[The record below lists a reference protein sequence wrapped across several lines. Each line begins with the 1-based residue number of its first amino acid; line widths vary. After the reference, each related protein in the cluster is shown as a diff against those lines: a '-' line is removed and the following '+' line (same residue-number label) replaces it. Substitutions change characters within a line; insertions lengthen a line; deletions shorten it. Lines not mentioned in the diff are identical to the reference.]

1 MILHLQ
7 ALGDTIK
14 DYTVQGQL
22 GRGSFGVV
30 YKVKD
35 KHGRLCALKK
45 IIEDEDPRKQKYR
58 EGEINV
64 IKKELKHDNVV
75 VVYEYF
81 VHQGIIYIAMELCSE
96 DLNDYFIKNLPHI
109 EERYNFMVDTA
120 RAINYLHNQEIIHRD
135 IKPENVLLK
144 HNGHWFV
151 CKITDFGIAKI
162 KTKRDETFH
171 TQIGS
176 FAFVAPEIQ
185 DGTEYSNSVDVFAL
199 GLLYFSIVNCTV
211 LTNFLGDKSLTPGEV
226 NDKGSIVFLNG
237 KLRKDR
243 PSKQTFLTSYF
254 QDCNTEVGTLIYS
267 MLNQNPEDRPQM
279 ETVLI
284 KIVQEQVRFESQE
297 VISEKETQLTQI
309 QSQLHQKNDQ
319 LRQIQ
324 SQIQQKDA
332 LNKSLQTENRRL
344 VDNNKQL
351 QSQAQSLADNKIK
364 LEEQVTELE
373 QRLSAVEIK
382 SAAKPIQSVKPRQQV
397 NRYYYSGIHTP

>member
-1 MILHLQ
+1 
-7 ALGDTIK
+7 
-14 DYTVQGQL
+14 
-22 GRGSFGVV
+22 
-30 YKVKD
+30 
-35 KHGRLCALKK
+35 
-45 IIEDEDPRKQKYR
+45 
-58 EGEINV
+58 
-64 IKKELKHDNVV
+64 
-75 VVYEYF
+75 
-81 VHQGIIYIAMELCSE
+81 
-96 DLNDYFIKNLPHI
+96 
-109 EERYNFMVDTA
+109 
-120 RAINYLHNQEIIHRD
+120 
-135 IKPENVLLK
+135 
-144 HNGHWFV
+144 
-151 CKITDFGIAKI
+151 
-162 KTKRDETFH
+162 
-171 TQIGS
+171 
-176 FAFVAPEIQ
+176 
-185 DGTEYSNSVDVFAL
+185 
-199 GLLYFSIVNCTV
+199 
-211 LTNFLGDKSLTPGEV
+211 
-226 NDKGSIVFLNG
+226 
-237 KLRKDR
+237 
-243 PSKQTFLTSYF
+243 
-254 QDCNTEVGTLIYS
+254 

-319 LRQIQ
+319 IRQIQ

>member
-1 MILHLQ
+1 
-7 ALGDTIK
+7 
-14 DYTVQGQL
+14 
-22 GRGSFGVV
+22 
-30 YKVKD
+30 
-35 KHGRLCALKK
+35 
-45 IIEDEDPRKQKYR
+45 
-58 EGEINV
+58 
-64 IKKELKHDNVV
+64 
-75 VVYEYF
+75 
-81 VHQGIIYIAMELCSE
+81 MELCSE

-120 RAINYLHNQEIIHRD
+120 RAINYLHSQGIIHRD

-144 HNGHWFV
+144 HNGHRFV

-185 DGTEYSNSVDVFAL
+185 DGTEYSNSVDIFAL
-199 GLLYFSIVNCTV
+199 GLLYFSIFNCTV
-211 LTNFLGDKSLTPGEV
+211 LTNFRRDKSLTPGEV

-243 PSKQTFLTSYF
+243 PSQETFLTSYF

-284 KIVQEQVRFESQE
+284 KIVQEQVRFENQE

-309 QSQLHQKNDQ
+309 QSQLHQKDGHI
-319 LRQIQ
+319 RQIQ
-324 SQIQQKDA
+324 SQIRQIEAQNLQKD
-332 LNKSLQTENRRL
+332 
-344 VDNNKQL
+344 D
-351 QSQAQSLADNKIK
+351 
-364 LEEQVTELE
+364 
-373 QRLSAVEIK
+373 
-382 SAAKPIQSVKPRQQV
+382 
-397 NRYYYSGIHTP
+397 

>member
-1 MILHLQ
+1 M
-7 ALGDTIK
+7 
-14 DYTVQGQL
+14 
-22 GRGSFGVV
+22 
-30 YKVKD
+30 
-35 KHGRLCALKK
+35 CALKK

-144 HNGHWFV
+144 HNGHRFV

-199 GLLYFSIVNCTV
+199 GLLYFSIFNCTV

-226 NDKGSIVFLNG
+226 NDKGSIVYLNG

-243 PSKQTFLTSYF
+243 PSLEKFLTSFF
-254 QDCNTEVGTLIYS
+254 QNCNTEVGTLIYS
-267 MLNQNPEDRPQM
+267 MLNQSPEDRPQM

-284 KIVQEQVRFESQE
+284 KIVQEQVRFENQQ

-309 QSQLHQKNDQ
+309 QSQLQQKDGHI
-319 LRQIQ
+319 RQIQ
-324 SQIQQKDA
+324 SQIRQVEAQNLRKDDQIIQIQSQIRQGEAQRKQKDDQIRQIQSEIQQKDA

-351 QSQAQSLADNKIK
+351 QSQAQRLVDNKLI

-373 QRLSAVEIK
+373 QKLSAIEIK
-382 SAAKPIQSVKPRQQV
+382 SAARPIPSVKSRQQV
-397 NRYYYSGIHTP
+397 LKQVLL